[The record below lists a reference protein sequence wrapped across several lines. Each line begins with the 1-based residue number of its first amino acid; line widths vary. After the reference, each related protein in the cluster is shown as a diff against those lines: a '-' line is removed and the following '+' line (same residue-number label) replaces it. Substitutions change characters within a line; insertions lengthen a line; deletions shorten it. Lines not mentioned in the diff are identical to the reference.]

1 MATVDREFARA
12 KLTRSFRVTG
22 RRKDGLHEIAAEM
35 VTIDLADQVEL
46 SDGEGIEIIDEIAWS
61 QPSRRSRSLGDV
73 LATDNLVATALAVVG
88 KRAHVRLTKRIPL
101 GAGLGGGS
109 ADAAAVLRW
118 AGVTDL
124 YLAANVGAD
133 VPFCLVGGR
142 AKVSGIGEIVEPL
155 APIELEFVLVVPDV
169 PVSTA
174 AVYAAFDDLGG
185 ASGESASNDLERAAL
200 AVEPRLSSY
209 RDVFAAASGSRPMLA
224 GSGATWFVESNRSES
239 EALATKVRE
248 AILAEGLNAL
258 VIEARA
264 PS

>member
-1 MATVDREFARA
+1 MPTADRELARA
-12 KLTRSFRVTG
+12 KLTRSFRVIG

-46 SDGEGIEIIDEIAWS
+46 SDGDGIEIIDEIAWS
-61 QPSRRSRSLGDV
+61 QPSAASRPLGDV

-101 GAGLGGGS
+101 GSGLGGGS

-124 YLAANVGAD
+124 HVAANVGAD
-133 VPFCLVGGR
+133 VPFCLLGGR
-142 AKVSGIGEIVEPL
+142 AKVSGIGEMVDAL
-155 APIELEFVLVVPDV
+155 APIDLEFVLVVPDV

-185 ASGESASNDLERAAL
+185 AGDESVSNDLERAAL
-200 AVEPRLSSY
+200 VVEPRLSSF
-209 RDVFAAASGSRPMLA
+209 RDAFAAASGSLPMLA
-224 GSGATWFVESNRSES
+224 GSGATWFAECTRSES
-239 EALATKVRE
+239 EAIATNVRE

-258 VIEARA
+258 VVTART
-264 PS
+264 SS